1 LGFACFTVPIAKNPG
16 APSVLAELNERTS
29 EPDGYGVCVTLNDLL
44 AQVKAIA
51 DMIVYVWLF
60 ALAIALLIGRHFNR
74 LGYTFRTFPGL
85 WTPPTSESISRTH
98 RIIDNAETFLLL
110 GGLLL
115 LRGTRD
121 LLLVTL
127 AALLVDCINGF
138 LFPKAVKFF
147 NSDNVLFT
155 YLGFLLLRGY
165 FEAGIIALLVTI
177 LVGCLCSRMLW
188 GMVPAPEHA
197 SWKAHLVSFTGGV
210 VMARFLDAIANLL
223 PVSQL
228 W

>member
-1 LGFACFTVPIAKNPG
+1 M
-16 APSVLAELNERTS
+16 
-29 EPDGYGVCVTLNDLL
+29 TLNDFV

-60 ALAIALLIGRHFNR
+60 ALAIALLIGRHFNH
-74 LGYTFRTFPGL
+74 LGFTFRTFPGL
-85 WTPPTSESISRTH
+85 WTPPMSDSINRTYSLF
-98 RIIDNAETFLLL
+98 DNAETFLFL

-121 LLLVTL
+121 LFLVTL
-127 AALLVDCINGF
+127 VALLVDCLNGI
-138 LFPKAVKFF
+138 LFPRATRSFTG
-147 NSDNVLFT
+147 DNILFS

-177 LVGCLCSRMLW
+177 LVGCVCSRMLW
-188 GMVPAPEHA
+188 GMVPAPKD
-197 SWKAHLVSFTGGV
+197 SVWKAHLLSFAGGV
-210 VMARFLDAIANLL
+210 LIARFLDAIANLL